1 MLEDTPKENVRVY
14 ISTIF
19 GCPYLGVP
27 SDDVVINA
35 VEQASKL
42 GDTIV
47 LCDTIGSA
55 DINTLTKILDLV
67 LQNLF
72 QSKILKF
79 GHRDYLMLESLAM
92 NYMWKLKTQK
102 KFMN

>member
-1 MLEDTPKENVRVY
+1 MSSLSNDNFRM
-14 ISTIF
+14 
-19 GCPYLGVP
+19 
-27 SDDVVINA
+27 
-35 VEQASKL
+35 
-42 GDTIV
+42 
-47 LCDTIGSA
+47 
-55 DINTLTKILDLV
+55 KILDLV

-102 KFMN
+102 NL